1 LSITLLLFLYNLNDV
16 YCDVD
21 LDIEEVL
28 HDAKHTVFD
37 FEYIELSFMFKK
49 NLMANID
56 LAEDKG

>member
-1 LSITLLLFLYNLNDV
+1 MLLLFLYNLNNVD
-16 YCDVD
+16 CDVD

-28 HDAKHTVFD
+28 HDAKDTVFD
-37 FEYIELSFMFKK
+37 IKYIELSFMFKK

>member
-1 LSITLLLFLYNLNDV
+1 VLLLFLYNLNDV
-16 YCDVD
+16 DCDVD

-28 HDAKHTVFD
+28 HDAKDTVFD
-37 FEYIELSFMFKK
+37 IKYIELSFMFKK

>member
-1 LSITLLLFLYNLNDV
+1 MLLLFLYNLNDV
-16 YCDVD
+16 DCDVD

-28 HDAKHTVFD
+28 HDAKDTVFD
-37 FEYIELSFMFKK
+37 IKYIELSFMFKK

>member
-1 LSITLLLFLYNLNDV
+1 MLLLFLYNLNDV
-16 YCDVD
+16 DYDVD

-28 HDAKHTVFD
+28 HDAKDTVFD
-37 FEYIELSFMFKK
+37 IKYIELSFMFKK